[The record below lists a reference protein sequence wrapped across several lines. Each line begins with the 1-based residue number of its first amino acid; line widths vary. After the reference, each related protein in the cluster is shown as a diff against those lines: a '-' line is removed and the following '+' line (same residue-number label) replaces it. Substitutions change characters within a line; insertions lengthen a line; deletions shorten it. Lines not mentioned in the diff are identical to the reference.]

1 MDDRDNRGLQIVL
14 GLIAAAAVGF
24 VIALVVMNRD
34 DNGDNANATVSQ
46 TTSAT
51 TVAPPATGTTSTTT
65 ATTGPTGPAPTQ
77 GVADFDSCLALWNEP
92 NNRAAQTFMANIA
105 SNQSVR
111 INVGASAQ
119 VPPKCLVTVI
129 GNNGDVSTFAE
140 GGGTTFPYAPSPG
153 RGKLEDLPASQ
164 RQQNALEQPDGT
176 LKPKS

>member
-1 MDDRDNRGLQIVL
+1 
-14 GLIAAAAVGF
+14 
-24 VIALVVMNRD
+24 
-34 DNGDNANATVSQ
+34 
-46 TTSAT
+46 
-51 TVAPPATGTTSTTT
+51 
-65 ATTGPTGPAPTQ
+65 
-77 GVADFDSCLALWNEP
+77 VADFDSCLALWNEP

-105 SNQSVR
+105 SNQAVR